1 MRLSKLFTS
10 TTKNVPADETAKNA
24 QLLIQAGFIHKEM
37 AGVYAYLPLGLAVIE
52 NIKQIVREEMN
63 GLDSNELIMTSLQR
77 KELWET
83 TGRWD
88 DEAVDV
94 WFKSEL
100 KSGAAVGF
108 GWSHEEPI
116 TNMMKN
122 FVTSYR
128 NLPASVYQFQT
139 KLRNELRAKSG
150 IMRGREFVMKDMYIF
165 ARSREENEA
174 LYQQAMDAYQRVFE
188 RVGLGDITYVT
199 SASGGAF
206 TKYSHE
212 FQTITDAGE
221 DIIYVNRAKKLAINE
236 EVYTDEALTELGID
250 KTDLEKVKAAEV
262 GNIFNF
268 GTEKSEKMG
277 FSFDDEAGQ
286 KQFVHLSSYGIG
298 ITRLMGVV
306 AEVFADDKGL
316 VWPEAIA
323 PAKVYLAC
331 LGDTPAT
338 VTAADDLYNRLTAAG
353 TSVLYDDRDIRP
365 GQKFGDADLMG
376 IPYRIVI
383 SDKTVAAGTDELK
396 ARTAVEASQ
405 VDLTKLAETLGISA
419 SELL

>member
-1 MRLSKLFTS
+1 MRLSQLFTS

-37 AGVYAYLPLGLAVIE
+37 AGVYAYLPLGLKVLE
-52 NIKQIVREEMN
+52 NIKAIVREEMN
-63 GLDSNELIMTSLQR
+63 ALNSNELIMTSLQR

-88 DEAVDV
+88 DEEVDV
-94 WFKSEL
+94 WFKSQL
-100 KSGAAVGF
+100 KNGTAVGF
-108 GWSHEEPI
+108 GWTHEEPI

-122 FVTSYR
+122 YVTSYR

-150 IMRGREFVMKDMYIF
+150 IMRGREFVMKDMYIY
-165 ARSREENEA
+165 ARSQAENEK
-174 LYQQAMDAYQRVFE
+174 LYKEAMAAYLRVFD
-188 RVGLGDITYVT
+188 RVGLGDITFVT

-221 DIIYVNRAKKLAINE
+221 DIIYVDRDKRIAINE
-236 EVYTDEALTELGID
+236 EVYNDEALAELGIEKD
-250 KTDLEKVKAAEV
+250 GLEKVKAAEV

-268 GTEKSEKMG
+268 GTEKSEQMG
-277 FSFDDEAGQ
+277 FSYDAENGD

-298 ITRLMGVV
+298 ITRLMGVI
-306 AEVFADDKGL
+306 AEVFSDDKGL
-316 VWPEAIA
+316 VWPENIA
-323 PAKVYLAC
+323 PAKVYLAR
-331 LGDTPAT
+331 LGNSAET
-338 VTAADDLYNRLTAAG
+338 VAAADDLYERLTAAG

-376 IPYRIVI
+376 IPYRLVI
-383 SDKTVAAGTDELK
+383 SDKTIAAGTVELK
-396 ARTAVEASQ
+396 ARTAVDSQ
-405 VDLTKLAETLGISA
+405 QISLEELAERLAIPASTL
-419 SELL
+419 L

>member
-1 MRLSKLFTS
+1 MRLSRLFTS

-37 AGVYAYLPLGLAVIE
+37 AGVYAYLPLGLKVLE
-52 NIKQIVREEMN
+52 NIKTIVREEMN
-63 GLDSNELIMTSLQR
+63 ALNSNELIMTSLQR

-88 DEAVDV
+88 DATVDV
-94 WFKSEL
+94 WFKSQL
-100 KSGAAVGF
+100 KNGTAVGF

-122 FVTSYR
+122 YVTSYR

-150 IMRGREFVMKDMYIF
+150 IMRGREFVMKDMYIY
-165 ARSREENEA
+165 ARSQAENEK
-174 LYQQAMDAYQRVFE
+174 LYNQAMAAYLRVFE
-188 RVGLGDITYVT
+188 RVGLGDITFVT

-212 FQTITDAGE
+212 FQTITEAGE
-221 DIIYVNRAKKLAINE
+221 DIIYVNRDKKLAINE
-236 EVYTDEALTELGID
+236 EVYNDEALAELGIE
-250 KTDLEKVKAAEV
+250 KAGLEKVKAAEV

-268 GTEKSEKMG
+268 GTEKSEQMD
-277 FSFDDEAGQ
+277 FRYDDENGE

-316 VWPEAIA
+316 VWPENIA
-323 PAKVYLAC
+323 PAKVYLAR
-331 LGDTPAT
+331 LGDSTAT
-338 VTAADDLYNRLTAAG
+338 VAAADDLYNRLTAAG

-376 IPYRIVI
+376 IPYRVVI
-383 SDKTVAAGTDELK
+383 SDKTVAAKTVELK
-396 ARTAVEASQ
+396 ARSAAEASL
-405 VDLTKLAETLGISA
+405 VDLAKLAETLGIPA
-419 SELL
+419 STLL

>member
-383 SDKTVAAGTDELK
+383 SDKTVAAGTVELK